1 LNIGARVWR
10 FRARDT
16 SCGPVASEEQEDPMP
31 RLFASLALG
40 LVFFAAPA
48 ARAQDPVAL
57 YPENY
62 RVLFENE
69 RVRVIDFR
77 LAKGATEQ
85 AHHHR
90 PHVVYVLQ
98 GFRIRFTFPDGTTGL
113 RETKTG
119 DVLWSE
125 AVTHASENIGDT
137 DAHGILVEL
146 KEEPR
151 AATAPADGR
160 LTAVTF
166 IRGKEGR
173 EAELERELL
182 ALTAPTRAEPGA
194 LRYDLY
200 QSTTKP
206 NEFMRF
212 EEWRDAAALEAHKAT
227 PQLQASFEKRLQQGW
242 STDITLWKRV
252 PD

>member
-1 LNIGARVWR
+1 
-10 FRARDT
+10 
-16 SCGPVASEEQEDPMP
+16 MP
-31 RLFASLALG
+31 RRALLAIALVLAAS
-40 LVFFAAPA
+40 A

-62 RVLFENE
+62 RVLSENE

-77 LAKGATEQ
+77 LAKGATES

-98 GFRIRFTFPDGTTGL
+98 GFRIRFTFPDGSTGL
-113 RETKTG
+113 RETKAG

-125 AVTHASENIGDT
+125 SVTHASENIGDT

-146 KEEPR
+146 KQPPAQ
-151 AATAPADGR
+151 AAADA

-166 IRGKEGR
+166 IRGVPGR
-173 EAELERELL
+173 EAELQRELL

-200 QSTTKP
+200 QSAAQP

-212 EEWRDAAALEAHKAT
+212 EEWRDLAALEAHKQT
-227 PQLQASFEKRLQQGW
+227 PHLRASFEKRRRQGW
-242 STDITLWKRV
+242 STEITLWQRV

>member
-1 LNIGARVWR
+1 
-10 FRARDT
+10 
-16 SCGPVASEEQEDPMP
+16 MP
-31 RLFASLALG
+31 RRALFPIALTLALFAGS
-40 LVFFAAPA
+40 A

-62 RVLFENE
+62 RVLLENE
-69 RVRVIDFR
+69 QVRVIDFR

-90 PHVVYVLQ
+90 RHVVYVLQ

-119 DVLWSE
+119 DVLWSDE
-125 AVTHASENIGDT
+125 VTHASENIGET

-146 KEEPR
+146 KQTAS
-151 AATAPADGR
+151 AAAKTAIDP
-160 LTAVTF
+160 LTALTF
-166 IRGKEGR
+166 IRGVPGHED
-173 EAELERELL
+173 ELRQELL
-182 ALTAPTRAEPGA
+182 ALTTPTRAEPGA

-200 QSTTKP
+200 QSSSKP

-212 EEWRDAAALEAHKAT
+212 EEWQDLAALEAHKQT
-227 PQLQASFEKRLQQGW
+227 PHLRASFEKRRQQGW
-242 STDITLWKRV
+242 STEITLWQRV

>member
-1 LNIGARVWR
+1 MSS
-10 FRARDT
+10 RALFLFLMLLA
-16 SCGPVASEEQEDPMP
+16 CLAS
-31 RLFASLALG
+31 
-40 LVFFAAPA
+40 A

-62 RVLFENE
+62 RVLEENE

-77 LAKGATEQ
+77 LAKGARET

-98 GFRIRFTFPDGTTGL
+98 GFRIRFTFPDGSTGL

-125 AVTHASENIGDT
+125 AVTHASENVGDT

-146 KEEPR
+146 KQPPAR
-151 AATAPADGR
+151 AAGDP

-166 IRGKEGR
+166 IRGLPGR
-173 EAELERELL
+173 EEELQRELL

-200 QSTTKP
+200 QSTSQP
-206 NEFMRF
+206 SQFMRF
-212 EEWRDAAALEAHKAT
+212 EEWRDLAALEAHKQT
-227 PQLQASFEKRLQQGW
+227 PHLKASFAKREQQGW
-242 STDITLWKRV
+242 STEITLWQRV
-252 PD
+252 AD

>member
-1 LNIGARVWR
+1 MPT
-10 FRARDT
+10 RALAWIAFT
-16 SCGPVASEEQEDPMP
+16 
-31 RLFASLALG
+31 LALLG
-40 LVFFAAPA
+40 AGS

-57 YPENY
+57 YPDNY
-62 RVLFENE
+62 RVLLENE

-98 GFRIRFTFPDGTTGL
+98 GFEIRFTFPDGSTGI
-113 RETKTG
+113 RKTKTG
-119 DVLWSE
+119 DVLWSD
-125 AVTHASENIGDT
+125 AVTHASENIGDS

-146 KEEPR
+146 KEAPPEK
-151 AATAPADGR
+151 TALDP
-160 LTAVTF
+160 LTAITF
-166 IRGKEGR
+166 IRGAPGH
-173 EAELERELL
+173 EAELQQELL

-200 QSTTKP
+200 QSTTQP

-212 EEWRDAAALEAHKAT
+212 EEWRDPAALEAHKQT
-227 PQLQASFEKRLQQGW
+227 PHLRASFEKRKQQGW
-242 STDITLWKRV
+242 STEITLWRRV

>member
-1 LNIGARVWR
+1 MTRYTW
-10 FRARDT
+10 
-16 SCGPVASEEQEDPMP
+16 
-31 RLFASLALG
+31 LALA
-40 LVFFAAPA
+40 LTLAASA

-62 RVLFENE
+62 RVLNENE

-77 LAKGATEQ
+77 LAKGAKES

-98 GFRIRFTFPDGTTGL
+98 GFRIRFTFPDGSTGL
-113 RETKTG
+113 RETKAG

-146 KEEPR
+146 KEP
-151 AATAPADGR
+151 PAQASADA

-166 IRGKEGR
+166 IRGVPGR
-173 EAELERELL
+173 EAELQQELL

-200 QSTTKP
+200 RSEARP

-212 EEWRDAAALEAHKAT
+212 EQWRDPAALEAHKQT
-227 PQLQASFEKRLQQGW
+227 PHLRASFEKRRQQGW
-242 STDITLWKRV
+242 STEITLWRRV

>member
-1 LNIGARVWR
+1 MTR
-10 FRARDT
+10 RALL
-16 SCGPVASEEQEDPMP
+16 AI
-31 RLFASLALG
+31 ALAL
-40 LVFFAAPA
+40 AAPA

-62 RVLFENE
+62 RVLSENA

-77 LAKGATEQ
+77 LAKGATES
-85 AHHHR
+85 AHRHR

-98 GFRIRFTFPDGTTGL
+98 GFRIRFTFPDGSTGL
-113 RETKTG
+113 RETKAG

-146 KEEPR
+146 KEEPTS
-151 AATAPADGR
+151 AAADA

-166 IRGKEGR
+166 IRGAPGR
-173 EAELERELL
+173 EAELRRELL

-200 QSTTKP
+200 QSAAQP

-212 EEWRDAAALEAHKAT
+212 EEWRDLAALEAHKQT
-227 PQLQASFEKRLQQGW
+227 SHLRASFEKRQQQGW
-242 STDITLWKRV
+242 STEITLWRRV

>member
-1 LNIGARVWR
+1 MAS
-10 FRARDT
+10 RALCAIAIT
-16 SCGPVASEEQEDPMP
+16 
-31 RLFASLALG
+31 LLAG
-40 LVFFAAPA
+40 GA

-62 RVLFENE
+62 RVLRENE

-77 LAKGATEQ
+77 LAKGAREN

-98 GFRIRFTFPDGTTGL
+98 GFRIRFTFPDGTTAL
-113 RETKTG
+113 RETKSG

-146 KEEPR
+146 KEPPAH
-151 AATAPADGR
+151 AAAGDR
-160 LTAVTF
+160 LTAVTV
-166 IRGKEGR
+166 IRGAPGR
-173 EAELERELL
+173 EAELEQELL

-200 QSTTKP
+200 QSAAQP

-212 EEWRDAAALEAHKAT
+212 EEWRDLAALEAHEQT
-227 PQLQASFEKRLQQGW
+227 PHLKASFEKRKQQGW
-242 STDITLWKRV
+242 STEITLWRRV

>member
-1 LNIGARVWR
+1 MTR
-10 FRARDT
+10 RA
-16 SCGPVASEEQEDPMP
+16 
-31 RLFASLALG
+31 LFAIALA
-40 LVFFAAPA
+40 FAASA

-57 YPENY
+57 HPENY
-62 RVLFENE
+62 RVLSENE

-77 LAKGATEQ
+77 LARGATER

-90 PHVVYVLQ
+90 PHVVYVLE
-98 GFRIRFTFPDGTTGL
+98 GFRIRFTFPDGSTGL

-146 KEEPR
+146 KEPPAR
-151 AATAPADGR
+151 AAQAASD
-160 LTAVTF
+160 LVTAVTF
-166 IRGKEGR
+166 IRGVPGR
-173 EAELERELL
+173 EAELQQELL

-200 QSTTKP
+200 QSTARP
-206 NEFMRF
+206 NEFMRL
-212 EEWRDAAALEAHKAT
+212 EEWRDLAALDAHKET
-227 PQLQASFEKRLQQGW
+227 PHLRASFEKRKQQGW
-242 STDITLWKRV
+242 STEITLWQRV
-252 PD
+252 EDSGRRD

>member
-1 LNIGARVWR
+1 MTR
-10 FRARDT
+10 RAI
-16 SCGPVASEEQEDPMP
+16 
-31 RLFASLALG
+31 FAIALT
-40 LVFFAAPA
+40 FAASA

-62 RVLFENE
+62 RVLHENE

-85 AHHHR
+85 AHRHR

-98 GFRIRFTFPDGTTGL
+98 GFRIRFTFPDGSTGL

-125 AVTHASENIGDT
+125 EVTHASENIGDT

-146 KEEPR
+146 KETPVR
-151 AATAPADGR
+151 TAQVSPDP

-166 IRGKEGR
+166 IRGVPGR
-173 EAELERELL
+173 EGELQRELL

-200 QSTTKP
+200 QSTAKP
-206 NEFMRF
+206 NEFMRL
-212 EEWRDAAALEAHKAT
+212 EEWRDLAALEAHKQT
-227 PQLQASFEKRLQQGW
+227 PHLKASFEKRRQQGW
-242 STDITLWKRV
+242 STEITLWQRLK
-252 PD
+252 D

>member
-1 LNIGARVWR
+1 MPTRTL
-10 FRARDT
+10 RAL
-16 SCGPVASEEQEDPMP
+16 A
-31 RLFASLALG
+31 FASAAL
-40 LVFFAAPA
+40 LPHT

-62 RVLFENE
+62 RVLLENE

-77 LAKGATEQ
+77 LAKGASEK

-90 PHVVYVLQ
+90 QHVAYVLQ
-98 GFRIRFTFPDGTTGL
+98 GFRIRFTFPDGSTAL
-113 RETKTG
+113 RETKSG
-119 DVLWSE
+119 DVLFSE
-125 AVTHASENIGDT
+125 EVTHASENIGDT

-146 KEEPR
+146 KQPAR
-151 AATAPADGR
+151 KAALDP

-166 IRGKEGR
+166 IRGVPGK

-200 QSTTKP
+200 RSASAP
-206 NEFMRF
+206 NQFMRL
-212 EEWRDAAALEAHKAT
+212 EEWRDEAALEAHKQT
-227 PQLQASFEKRLQQGW
+227 PHLRASFEKRQQQGW
-242 STDITLWKRV
+242 STEITLWRRV
-252 PD
+252 AD

>member
-1 LNIGARVWR
+1 MPT
-10 FRARDT
+10 RAL
-16 SCGPVASEEQEDPMP
+16 VAIAFI
-31 RLFASLALG
+31 LAAS
-40 LVFFAAPA
+40 AATA
-48 ARAQDPVAL
+48 ARAQDPAVL

-62 RVLFENE
+62 RVLLENE

-77 LAKGATEQ
+77 LAKGATEK

-146 KEEPR
+146 KQALPG
-151 AATAPADGR
+151 AATAAVDA

-166 IRGKEGR
+166 IRGVPGR
-173 EAELERELL
+173 EAELQSELL

-200 QSTTKP
+200 QSSSKP

-212 EEWRDAAALEAHKAT
+212 EEWRDLSALEAHKQT
-227 PQLQASFEKRLQQGW
+227 PHLQASFEKRKQQGW
-242 STDITLWKRV
+242 STEITLWQRV
-252 PD
+252 AD

>member
-1 LNIGARVWR
+1 MARI
-10 FRARDT
+10 
-16 SCGPVASEEQEDPMP
+16 
-31 RLFASLALG
+31 LFALA
-40 LVFFAAPA
+40 FAASFA
-48 ARAQDPVAL
+48 CGSRAVAQDPVAL

-62 RVLFENE
+62 RVLVENE

-77 LAKGATEQ
+77 LAKGATEE

-98 GFRIRFTFPDGTTGL
+98 GFRIRFTFPDGSTGL

-125 AVTHASENIGDT
+125 EVTHASENIGDT

-146 KEEPR
+146 KEPPAR
-151 AATAPADGR
+151 AALDGR
-160 LTAVTF
+160 LTAATF
-166 IRGKEGR
+166 IRGVPGR

-182 ALTAPTRAEPGA
+182 ALSAPTRAEPGA

-200 QSTTKP
+200 RSTAQP
-206 NEFMRF
+206 NEFLRL
-212 EEWRDAAALEAHKAT
+212 EEWRDEAALEAHKQT
-227 PQLQASFEKRLQQGW
+227 PHIRASFAKRQQQGW
-242 STDITLWKRV
+242 STEITLWERV
-252 PD
+252 AD

>member
-1 LNIGARVWR
+1 MTR
-10 FRARDT
+10 RA
-16 SCGPVASEEQEDPMP
+16 
-31 RLFASLALG
+31 LFAIALA
-40 LVFFAAPA
+40 FAAFATPA
-48 ARAQDPVAL
+48 AHAQDPVAL

-62 RVLFENE
+62 RVLHENE

-90 PHVVYVLQ
+90 PHVVYVLE
-98 GFRIRFTFPDGTTGL
+98 GFRIRFTFPDGSTGL

-146 KEEPR
+146 KEPAAR
-151 AATAPADGR
+151 AAQASPDP

-166 IRGKEGR
+166 IRGVPGR
-173 EAELERELL
+173 EAELQQELL

-200 QSTTKP
+200 QSTAKP
-206 NEFMRF
+206 NEFMRL
-212 EEWRDAAALEAHKAT
+212 EEWRDLAALEAHKQT
-227 PQLQASFEKRLQQGW
+227 PHLQASFEKRKQQGW
-242 STDITLWKRV
+242 STDITLWRRV
-252 PD
+252 KD